1 MMLKC
6 IGQTN
11 IQAHKLIMLGLI
23 RTLISHV
30 RLYMCMQMIWTNYI
44 VVLCGVYQ
52 ELTHFCQ
59 SNSISLVQEI
69 FVSKLKGICFLVFS
83 VSGTTN
89 TTQRYNLLLYHNCNQ
104 AIPLLCRSVVYM
116 NWYSLAESPLMSP
129 RGGGW
134 IGNSDI

>member
-11 IQAHKLIMLGLI
+11 IQAHKLVMLDLI

-30 RLYMCMQMIWTNYI
+30 WLYMCMQMIWTTYI
-44 VVLCGVYQ
+44 VVLCAVYQ

-69 FVSKLKGICFLVFS
+69 FVSKLNGVFLGFLCFR
-83 VSGTTN
+83 N
-89 TTQRYNLLLYHNCNQ
+89 NKYNSAVQ
-104 AIPLLCRSVVYM
+104 SAPLPQL
-116 NWYSLAESPLMSP
+116 
-129 RGGGW
+129 
-134 IGNSDI
+134 